1 VQQQAGIV
9 SSALLSHLCYVVSH
23 IYARLSTYPQLR
35 VPPYGYRPRFGLMTP
50 LPAAMSGP
58 ESPIPP
64 PPTPEQAAAM
74 AAAAQRFYNE
84 LWILLGVGSLVTI
97 LRTIARVRKA
107 GLRKLYGDDVLA
119 LVALIF
125 YGIESGLA
133 YSVGAHARGLANNGM
148 TDAHR
153 AALPTNSEEYRLR
166 TKGSI
171 IQLAGWSSY
180 SLVLWTLKA
189 SWLFFYL
196 RLTEG
201 LSRQYRT
208 RIYVGFFFV
217 IGTWAAGILNLLLD
231 CRPFRH
237 YWQINPDPGTIC
249 QPAVSNG
256 ILWAWYGLNVVSDVY
271 LLSIPLPLLWTTRL
285 KNWKRF
291 ALVFLFSGGI
301 FVMVCATIRSVL
313 VLTDPINGAQ
323 TAGSWA
329 VRETFVALVT
339 TNLPHIF
346 PLLKTWFEPVV
357 AKLSGHFSSNKKSEA
372 SRSRQ
377 GFRTFGGGGSTGPSW
392 RGRGP
397 PTANP
402 ITDFTRTESEERI
415 VSDVKLQD
423 LKMEEESPL
432 RHSERKTDIHRS
444 VEVQVMRENRLVPTR
459 SPISNGSADGSQPW
473 LQRDA
478 EHTAYARGPS
488 PHGPARHS
496 SR

>member
-23 IYARLSTYPQLR
+23 INARLSNYPQLR
-35 VPPYGYRPRFGLMTP
+35 VPPYGYRPRLGLMTP

-58 ESPIPP
+58 GSPIPP

-97 LRTIARVRKA
+97 LRTVARVRKA

-196 RLTEG
+196 RLTVCG
-201 LSRQYRT
+201 PDYTCS
-208 RIYVGFFFV
+208 GFTDTHLG
-217 IGTWAAGILNLLLD
+217 GTESPVQDANLRRLLLGH
-231 CRPFRH
+231 RH
-237 YWQINPDPGTIC
+237 LGRRHTEPPSRLS
-249 QPAVSNG
+249 PVPS
-256 ILWAWYGLNVVSDVY
+256 
-271 LLSIPLPLLWTTRL
+271 LL
-285 KNWKRF
+285 
-291 ALVFLFSGGI
+291 
-301 FVMVCATIRSVL
+301 
-313 VLTDPINGAQ
+313 
-323 TAGSWA
+323 
-329 VRETFVALVT
+329 
-339 TNLPHIF
+339 
-346 PLLKTWFEPVV
+346 
-357 AKLSGHFSSNKKSEA
+357 
-372 SRSRQ
+372 
-377 GFRTFGGGGSTGPSW
+377 
-392 RGRGP
+392 
-397 PTANP
+397 
-402 ITDFTRTESEERI
+402 
-415 VSDVKLQD
+415 
-423 LKMEEESPL
+423 
-432 RHSERKTDIHRS
+432 
-444 VEVQVMRENRLVPTR
+444 
-459 SPISNGSADGSQPW
+459 AD
-473 LQRDA
+473 
-478 EHTAYARGPS
+478 
-488 PHGPARHS
+488 
-496 SR
+496 